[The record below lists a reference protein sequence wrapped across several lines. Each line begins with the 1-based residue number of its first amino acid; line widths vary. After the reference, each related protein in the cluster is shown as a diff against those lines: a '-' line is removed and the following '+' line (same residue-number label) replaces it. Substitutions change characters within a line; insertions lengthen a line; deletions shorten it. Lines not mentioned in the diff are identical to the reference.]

1 MAPLSW
7 VKSVSAQ
14 IVLNWV
20 STARVRVDPQTPRI
34 SMKHLGAF
42 ALADRHRLAEME
54 LVVVA
59 IRRQV
64 LRRGRRHQWV
74 SGETPTRRGAS
85 DQRADTFGPEACER
99 IGAAGARLE
108 VRAQLRL
115 QRSEGL
121 NVEEFVDDHAAVL
134 VDRVADAVG
143 RRVRREVQ
151 KIAHLAVVAGR
162 RPSVD
167 RTGPSATSLP
177 LWRVRYGGRSGLP
190 SPHG

>member
-1 MAPLSW
+1 
-7 VKSVSAQ
+7 
-14 IVLNWV
+14 
-20 STARVRVDPQTPRI
+20 
-34 SMKHLGAF
+34 MKHLGTF

-108 VRAQLRL
+108 VRAQFLL
-115 QRSEGL
+115 QRGEGL
-121 NVEEFVDDHAAVL
+121 DVEQFVDYHAAVL
-134 VDRVADAVG
+134 VDCVADGVG
-143 RRVRREVQ
+143 
-151 KIAHLAVVAGR
+151 
-162 RPSVD
+162 
-167 RTGPSATSLP
+167 
-177 LWRVRYGGRSGLP
+177 
-190 SPHG
+190 